1 MKYQEGDLVI
11 CKVTNIV
18 RTTVFVETLDKV
30 KGSIVISEIAPGRIR
45 NLRAYVVPNKIIVC
59 KILSV
64 RSDHL
69 FLSLRRVKNKEKQEL
84 IAQHKKERTYESVIK
99 KLLGDKAE
107 ATLEEI
113 RKKSTLIEFL
123 EKAKKDLKILEKYFN
138 KEQIKSLEKVLQDK
152 EDKIKEI
159 KREFT
164 LSCNEPDG
172 ITQIKSILKD
182 YEGIAYL
189 GNSKFVVKRS
199 SKDLKKLDSEI
210 TEMFN
215 IIEKSSKKNKCEFH
229 VLKH

>member
-1 MKYQEGDLVI
+1 MEEYHEGDLVI

-18 RTTVFVETLDKV
+18 RTTVFVETLDGT

-64 RSDHL
+64 RRDHL

-84 IAQHKKERTYESVIK
+84 ITKNKKERTYENVIR

-107 ATLEEI
+107 EALKEI
-113 RKKSTLIEFL
+113 KSEFGLNEFL
-123 EKAKKDLKILEKYFN
+123 EKAKEDKKILEKYFN
-138 KEQIKSLEKVLQDK
+138 KEQIESLGKVLQDK

-159 KREFT
+159 KREFK
-164 LSCNEPDG
+164 LSCEEENG
-172 ITQIKSILKD
+172 IEIIKNILKD
-182 YEGIAYL
+182 IEGLTYL
-189 GNSKFVVKRS
+189 GNTKFIIKRS

-210 TEMFN
+210 TE
-215 IIEKSSKKNKCEFH
+215 ILSKVEKSSKKHKCEFSL
-229 VLKH
+229 VK

>member
-107 ATLEEI
+107 VALEEI
-113 RKKSTLIEFL
+113 RKENPLIEFL
-123 EKAKKDLKILEKYFN
+123 EKAKEDLKILEKYFN

-172 ITQIKSILKD
+172 VIEIKSILKN

-199 SKDLKKLDSEI
+199 SKDLKKLDGEI

>member
-59 KILSV
+59 KILDV
-64 RSDHL
+64 RKDHL

-84 IAQHKKERTYESVIK
+84 IAQHKKERTYENVIK
-99 KLLGDKAE
+99 KLLKEKAE
-107 ATLEEI
+107 ETLEEI
-113 RKKSTLIEFL
+113 RKESNLIEFL
-123 EKAKKDLKILEKYFN
+123 EKAKDDPKILEKYFN
-138 KEQIKSLEKVLQDK
+138 EDQIKSLGKVLQEK
-152 EDKIKEI
+152 KDKIKEI
-159 KREFT
+159 KRQFT
-164 LSCNEPDG
+164 LSCNEPNG
-172 ITQIKSILKD
+172 ITQIKKLLKN
-182 YEGIAYL
+182 YENITYL
-189 GNSKFVVKRS
+189 GNSRFVIKRS
-199 SKDLKKLDSEI
+199 SKNLKKLDSEI

-215 IIEKSSKKNKCEFH
+215 VIEKSSKKNKCEFH

>member
-59 KILSV
+59 KILDV
-64 RSDHL
+64 RKDHL

-99 KLLGDKAE
+99 KLLKEKAE
-107 ATLEEI
+107 ETLEEI
-113 RKKSTLIEFL
+113 RKESNLIEFL
-123 EKAKKDLKILEKYFN
+123 EKAKDDPKILEKYFN
-138 KEQIKSLEKVLQDK
+138 EDQIKSLGKVLQEK
-152 EDKIKEI
+152 KDKIKEI
-159 KREFT
+159 KRQFT
-164 LSCNEPDG
+164 LSCNEPNG
-172 ITQIKSILKD
+172 ITQIKKLLKN
-182 YEGIAYL
+182 YENITYL
-189 GNSKFVVKRS
+189 GNSRFVIKRS
-199 SKDLKKLDSEI
+199 SKNLKKLDSEI

-215 IIEKSSKKNKCEFH
+215 VIEKSSKKNKCEFH